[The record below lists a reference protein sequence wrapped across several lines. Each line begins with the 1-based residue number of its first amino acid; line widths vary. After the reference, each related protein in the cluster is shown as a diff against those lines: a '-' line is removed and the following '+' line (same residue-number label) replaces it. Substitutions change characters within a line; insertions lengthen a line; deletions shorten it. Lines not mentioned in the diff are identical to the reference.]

1 MGRNISV
8 TTKAFARLKIDVL
21 ELTSGQATGNRFGKY
36 PPSTGTAASV
46 MANRIKKAPRGR
58 PRS

>member
-1 MGRNISV
+1 MSV
-8 TTKAFARLKIDVL
+8 TTEAFARVKVDVQ
-21 ELTSGQATGNRFGKY
+21 ELTSDQTTGNRFGKY
-36 PPSTGTAASV
+36 PPSIRIAVSV